1 IAFKGFIKML
11 TLFSHDT
18 PRPLYVVFYCTRWLL
33 QRVYFLVYIQ
43 IGLDELVLSEIGSC
57 VSVRLGNTREMGG

>member
-43 IGLDELVLSEIGSC
+43 YPAFFEQIAAPQ
-57 VSVRLGNTREMGG
+57 SVRNENGVFSGK

>member
-1 IAFKGFIKML
+1 AFKGFIKML

-43 IGLDELVLSEIGSC
+43 MSMYPAIIEQIAVLQ
-57 VSVRLGNTREMGG
+57 SVRNWNGFFSGK